1 MKRLSCV
8 CFVVILV
15 TCGTRAF
22 AADPDTAVKHIQDGN
37 GLIAQAVWVGN
48 TLYVS
53 GGTAPPVTPADQPKG
68 TPAVYGDTKVQSMAL
83 FSRIEGRL
91 KQEGLTMGDVV
102 MMHVFV
108 VADPD
113 TGKPDFAGMNAAFAT
128 FFGTK
133 EQPNK
138 PARTTVQV
146 AGLVAAGPLL
156 EIEVIA
162 AKSK

>member
-1 MKRLSCV
+1 MKRLAPM
-8 CFVVILV
+8 FVLALAVFSS
-15 TCGTRAF
+15 RA
-22 AADPDTAVKHIQDGN
+22 AAAEADGVKHIQEGN

-53 GGTAPPVTPADQPKG
+53 GGTAPPMAPADPAKG

-108 VADPD
+108 VADPA
-113 TGKPDFAGMNAAFAT
+113 TGKPDFAAMNAAFAT

-146 AGLVAAGPLL
+146 AGLVAAGPLV